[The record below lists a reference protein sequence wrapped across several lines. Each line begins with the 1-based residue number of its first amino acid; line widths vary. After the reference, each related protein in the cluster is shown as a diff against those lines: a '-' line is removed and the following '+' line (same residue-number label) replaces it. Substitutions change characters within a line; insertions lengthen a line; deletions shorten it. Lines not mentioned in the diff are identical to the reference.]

1 MTMREI
7 YEIDIS
13 ELVLGRNVHNAKA
26 SRSNGIVDNFC

>member
-13 ELVLGRNVHNAKA
+13 ELVLGRNVHNA
-26 SRSNGIVDNFC
+26 NGITVNWNRR